1 MLNNKRDQQ
10 ERFDGGISKKIVIC
24 EGNFKKDIKSRI
36 YVGKEIYKTA
46 AQYRTSYTEVFLGKG
61 VLTKCSKFTG
71 ENP

>member
-1 MLNNKRDQQ
+1 MLNNKRDYQ

-46 AQYRTSYTEVFLGKG
+46 A
-61 VLTKCSKFTG
+61 
-71 ENP
+71 